1 MSIIYKPRKMVCTI
15 PGKEKTGYFA
25 AKAVSST
32 IDLNNLCYRISSNC
46 TITSAD
52 VKGVIEALLTQF
64 ELELLSGKNIR
75 FGTPTV
81 VVVIPLKEE
90 GEFIQLLNKEDL
102 KPQKVHIKTVT
113 FLPST
118 RLKNK
123 LKTKARFMRLR
134 DFNRKYNGVDEE

>member
-1 MSIIYKPRKMVCTI
+1 MSIIYKPRKMVCTT

-25 AKAVSST
+25 ANVNSST
-32 IDLNNLCYRISSNC
+32 IDIDNLCYRISSTC

-52 VKGVIEALLTQF
+52 IKGVIEALLTQF

-75 FGTPTV
+75 FGDIGTYSASITSEIV
-81 VVVIPLKEE
+81 EE
-90 GEFIQLLNKEDL
+90 KDNL
-102 KPQKVHIKTVT
+102 KPQMVRIKTVT

>member
-15 PGKEKTGYFA
+15 HGKEKTGYFA

-75 FGTPTV
+75 FGDIGTFSASITSDIV
-81 VVVIPLKEE
+81 E
-90 GEFIQLLNKEDL
+90 NKEDL
-102 KPQKVHIKTVT
+102 KPQKVRIKTVT

>member
-52 VKGVIEALLTQF
+52 VKGVISASITSDIVE
-64 ELELLSGKNIR
+64 
-75 FGTPTV
+75 
-81 VVVIPLKEE
+81 
-90 GEFIQLLNKEDL
+90 NKEDL
-102 KPQKVHIKTVT
+102 KPQKVRIKTVT

>member
-25 AKAVSST
+25 AKANSST
-32 IDLNNLCYRISSNC
+32 INLNDLCYRISSNC

-52 VKGVIEALLTQF
+52 IKGVIEALMKQF
-64 ELELLSGKNIR
+64 ELELLSGKNIQ
-75 FGTPTV
+75 FGDIGIFSASITSDIV
-81 VVVIPLKEE
+81 D
-90 GEFIQLLNKEDL
+90 NKDDL
-102 KPQKVHIKTVT
+102 KPQDIRIKTVT

-118 RLKNK
+118 RLKTT
-123 LKTKARFMRLR
+123 LKTQAKFMRLR